1 MNETVYDRV
10 IKNYEGEVIQ
20 GELEKKVA
28 LTKLK
33 KTINEMK
40 ERLET
45 LDESKQKDQLLDNLL
60 DYARAYNS
68 LLDKGIID
76 YEKFGRR
83 LEVARGT
90 QGLAAGLEK
99 FKKDIAASRATP
111 STPTKST
118 TFTERIT
125 KRITKAAP
133 IPAAVASRLNI
144 EDELDNI
151 SLAEA
156 VNGKTAVRELT
167 EAEME
172 EMEKQLE
179 NFGGGRRKRS
189 RRRKTNTKRRKT
201 YKRSRRNSRKRSCRK

>member
-10 IKNYEGEVIQ
+10 IKKYEGEVIQ

-144 EDELDNI
+144 EDELANI
-151 SLAEA
+151 SLGEA
-156 VNGKTAVRELT
+156 LNRPRELT
-167 EAEME
+167 EAEMAKLDD
-172 EMEKQLE
+172 MLADLE
-179 NFGGGRRKRS
+179 GGRRKRS

-201 YKRSRRNSRKRSCRK
+201 NKRNRRNSRKRSCRK

>member
-10 IKNYEGEVIQ
+10 IKKYEGEVIQ

-111 STPTKST
+111 STPATPT
-118 TFTERIT
+118 TFMERIT
-125 KRITKAAP
+125 
-133 IPAAVASRLNI
+133 SRLNI
-144 EDELDNI
+144 EDELADI

-156 VNGKTAVRELT
+156 VSRKTAVRELT
-167 EAEME
+167 AAEME

-201 YKRSRRNSRKRSCRK
+201 NKRSRRNSRKRSCRK

>member
-10 IKNYEGEVIQ
+10 IKKYEGEVIQ

-144 EDELDNI
+144 EDELANI
-151 SLAEA
+151 SLGEA
-156 VNGKTAVRELT
+156 LNRPRELT
-167 EAEME
+167 EAEMAKLDD
-172 EMEKQLE
+172 MLADLE
-179 NFGGGRRKRS
+179 GGRRKRS

-201 YKRSRRNSRKRSCRK
+201 NKRNRRNSRKRSYKK